1 MLPKLEVAEL
11 FLPWTVAQS
20 ANKCTVSSFRSEAL
34 SEQAHF
40 SAYWSQV
47 DWRDVLFRALTI

>member
-40 SAYWSQV
+40 SAY
-47 DWRDVLFRALTI
+47 